1 MIDAWVAPILNRLQG
16 IKTKND
22 EILSGVNEVK
32 GKQDGLQGVVAK
44 ESTSQEI
51 AQNINTIGLVTK
63 DGAEFY
69 QQIHTSTK
77 TFVPDTDKMNA
88 MLFDDKYYYVPS
100 KTTLYVYDLKNH
112 ELVASISQSQ
122 DTLLPMEGL
131 TQNEEYVICSGSYYD
146 GGGSN
151 SYYGS
156 TVVSKK
162 TLSIVFSNRL
172 SYAQTACIF
181 DVLTNPDNN
190 NEIYFTYYHSGSRNS
205 SYYLAK
211 ATMFTTT
218 YTGISIPNYENYGSA
233 LSFFSSSRMYAE
245 GEDLLFLIGGSQI
258 FKLNRNN
265 LSVSHGSIL
274 SCSMNTTLHIDQ
286 KYVLCYGNILRCYDN
301 NFDLTRKI
309 CFNPSLTI
317 VSTAYINGLVI
328 LNASYG
334 ITPTSNTNTC
344 IVLNSDLTHIVKYYT
359 GDKYQYCDGEYVYIS
374 ANGGFELTALTEC
387 NIAV

>member
-1 MIDAWVAPILNRLQG
+1 MDVWVAPILNRLKG
-16 IKTKND
+16 IVSK
-22 EILSGVNEVK
+22 V
-32 GKQDGLQGVVAK
+32 DGLKEEVAKDSTVAK
-44 ESTSQEI
+44 ESTNQEI
-51 AQNINTIGLVTK
+51 KTTAHEILSTIDIMNIVTK
-63 DGAEFY
+63 SEAEFLK
-69 QQIHTSTK
+69 QIHTDSI
-77 TFVPDTDKMNA
+77 TFTPEMGDTSSI
-88 MLFDDKYYYVPS
+88 LFDDKYYYLPS
-100 KTTLYVYDLKNH
+100 VTTLYVYARQNN

-122 DTLLPMEGL
+122 DTLLPMTSL
-131 TQNEEYVICSGSYYD
+131 QQNEEYIICSGSYYD
-146 GGGSN
+146 GSGSN

-172 SYAQTACIF
+172 AYAQVASIF

-190 NEIYFTYYHSGSRNS
+190 NEIYFTYYHTGSRNS
-205 SYYLAK
+205 SYFLAK

-218 YTGISIPNYENYGSA
+218 YTGIPIPNYENYGSA
-233 LSFFSSSRMYAE
+233 LQFFSYSRMYAE

-274 SCSMNTTLHIDQ
+274 SCSMNTTLHIGQ
-286 KYVLCYGNILRCYDN
+286 KYVLCSGNKLRCYDN

-328 LNASYG
+328 LNASHG

-344 IVLNSDLTHIVKYYT
+344 IVLNSDLTHIVKYYS
-359 GDKYQYCDGEYVYIS
+359 GDIYKFCDGAHVYIE
-374 ANGGFELTALTEC
+374 ANGAFELIALTEC
-387 NIAV
+387 NIDV

>member
-1 MIDAWVAPILNRLQG
+1 MDVWVAPILNRLKG
-16 IKTKND
+16 IVSK
-22 EILSGVNEVK
+22 V
-32 GKQDGLQGVVAK
+32 DGLKEEVAKDSTVAK
-44 ESTSQEI
+44 ESTNQEI
-51 AQNINTIGLVTK
+51 KTTAHEILSTIDIMNIVTK
-63 DGAEFY
+63 SEAEFLK
-69 QQIHTSTK
+69 QIHTDSI
-77 TFVPDTDKMNA
+77 TFTPEMGDTSSI
-88 MLFDDKYYYVPS
+88 LFDDKYYYLPS
-100 KTTLYVYDLKNH
+100 VTTLYVYARQNN

-122 DTLLPMEGL
+122 DTLLPMKSL
-131 TQNEEYVICSGSYYD
+131 QQNEEYIICSGSYHD
-146 GGGSN
+146 GSGSN

-172 SYAQTACIF
+172 AYAQVASIF

-190 NEIYFTYYHSGSRNS
+190 NEIYFTYYHTGSGNS
-205 SYYLAK
+205 SYFLAK

-218 YTGISIPNYENYGSA
+218 YTGIPIPNYENYGSA
-233 LSFFSSSRMYAE
+233 LQFFSYSRMYAE

-274 SCSMNTTLHIDQ
+274 SCSMNTTLHIGQ
-286 KYVLCYGNILRCYDN
+286 KYVLCSGNKLRCYDN

-328 LNASYG
+328 LNASHG

-344 IVLNSDLTHIVKYYT
+344 IVLNSDLTHIVKYYS
-359 GDKYQYCDGEYVYIS
+359 GDIYKFCDGAHVYIE
-374 ANGGFELTALTEC
+374 ANGAFELIALTEC
-387 NIAV
+387 NIDV

>member
-1 MIDAWVAPILNRLQG
+1 M
-16 IKTKND
+16 
-22 EILSGVNEVK
+22 
-32 GKQDGLQGVVAK
+32 
-44 ESTSQEI
+44 
-51 AQNINTIGLVTK
+51 NIVTK
-63 DGAEFY
+63 SEAEFLK
-69 QQIHTSTK
+69 QIHTDSI
-77 TFVPDTDKMNA
+77 TFTPEMGDTSSI
-88 MLFDDKYYYVPS
+88 LFDDKYYYLPS
-100 KTTLYVYDLKNH
+100 VTTLYVYARQNN

-122 DTLLPMEGL
+122 DTLLPMTSL
-131 TQNEEYVICSGSYYD
+131 QQNEEYIICSGSYHD
-146 GGGSN
+146 GSGSN

-172 SYAQTACIF
+172 AYAQVASIF

-190 NEIYFTYYHSGSRNS
+190 NEIYFTYYYTGSRNS
-205 SYYLAK
+205 SYFLAK

-218 YTGISIPNYENYGSA
+218 YTGIPIPNYENYGSA
-233 LSFFSSSRMYAE
+233 LQFFSYSRMYAE

-265 LSVSHGSIL
+265 LSVSHGSRL
-274 SCSMNTTLHIDQ
+274 SCSMNTTLHIGQ
-286 KYVLCYGNILRCYDN
+286 KYVLCSGNKLRCYDN

-328 LNASYG
+328 LNASHG

-344 IVLNSDLTHIVKYYT
+344 IVLNSDLTHIVKYYS
-359 GDKYQYCDGEYVYIS
+359 GDIYKFCDGAHVYIE
-374 ANGGFELTALTEC
+374 ANGAFELIALTEC
-387 NIAV
+387 NIDV

>member
-1 MIDAWVAPILNRLQG
+1 MDVWVAPILNRLKG
-16 IKTKND
+16 IERKSDSLK
-22 EILSGVNEVK
+22 EEVAK
-32 GKQDGLQGVVAK
+32 DSTVAK
-44 ESTSQEI
+44 ESTNQEI
-51 AQNINTIGLVTK
+51 KTTAQEILSTIDIMNIVTK
-63 DGAEFY
+63 SEAEFLK
-69 QQIHTSTK
+69 QIHTDSM
-77 TFVPDTDKMNA
+77 TFTPATGDTGSI
-88 MLFDDKYYYVPS
+88 LFDDEYYYLPS
-100 KTTLYVYDLKNH
+100 QTTLYVYARQNN

-122 DTLLPMEGL
+122 DTLLPMTQL
-131 TQNEEYVICSGSYYD
+131 KQNEEYIICSGSYSD
-146 GGGSN
+146 GSGSN
-151 SYYGS
+151 SYHGS

-172 SYAQTACIF
+172 AYAQLASIF

-190 NEIYFTYYHSGSRNS
+190 NEIYFTYYHSGSRNN

-265 LSVSHGSIL
+265 LSVSHGDIL
-274 SCSMNTTLHIDQ
+274 SCGMNTTLHIGQ
-286 KYVLCYGNILRCYDN
+286 KYVLCSGNKLRCYDN

-317 VSTAYINGLVI
+317 VSTAYINGLVV
-328 LNASYG
+328 LNASHG

-344 IVLNSDLTHIVKYYT
+344 IVLNSDLTHIVKYYS
-359 GDKYQYCDGEYVYIS
+359 GDIYKFCDGAHVYIE
-374 ANGGFELTALTEC
+374 ANGAFELIALTEC
-387 NIAV
+387 NIDI

>member
-1 MIDAWVAPILNRLQG
+1 MDVWVAPILNRLKGIERKSDSLKEEVAKDSTVAKENTNQE
-16 IKTKND
+16 IKTTAQ
-22 EILSGVNEVK
+22 EILSTI
-32 GKQDGLQGVVAK
+32 D
-44 ESTSQEI
+44 I
-51 AQNINTIGLVTK
+51 MNIVTK
-63 DGAEFY
+63 SEAEFLK
-69 QQIHTSTK
+69 QIHTDSI
-77 TFVPDTDKMNA
+77 TFTPEMGDTSSI
-88 MLFDDKYYYVPS
+88 LFDDKYYYLPS
-100 KTTLYVYDLKNH
+100 ETTLYVYARQNN

-122 DTLLPMEGL
+122 DTLLPMTSL
-131 TQNEEYVICSGSYYD
+131 KQNEEYIICSGSYHD
-146 GGGSN
+146 GSGSN

-172 SYAQTACIF
+172 AYAQVASIF

-190 NEIYFTYYHSGSRNS
+190 NEIYFTYYHTGSRNS
-205 SYYLAK
+205 SYFLAK

-218 YTGISIPNYENYGSA
+218 YTGIPIPNYESYGSA
-233 LSFFSSSRMYAE
+233 LQFFSYSRMYAE

-265 LSVSHGSIL
+265 LSVSYGSIL
-274 SCSMNTTLHIDQ
+274 SCSMNTTLHIGQ
-286 KYVLCYGNILRCYDN
+286 KYVLCSGNKLRCYDN

-328 LNASYG
+328 LNASHG

-344 IVLNSDLTHIVKYYT
+344 IVLNSDLTHIVKYYS
-359 GDKYQYCDGEYVYIS
+359 GDIYKFCDGAHVYIE
-374 ANGGFELTALTEC
+374 ANGAFELIALTEC
-387 NIAV
+387 NIDV

>member
-1 MIDAWVAPILNRLQG
+1 MEVWVAPILNRLKG
-16 IKTKND
+16 IVSK
-22 EILSGVNEVK
+22 V
-32 GKQDGLQGVVAK
+32 DGLKEEVAKDSTVAK
-44 ESTSQEI
+44 ESTNQEI
-51 AQNINTIGLVTK
+51 KTTAHEILSTIDIMNIVTK
-63 DGAEFY
+63 SEAEFLK
-69 QQIHTSTK
+69 QIHTDSI
-77 TFVPDTDKMNA
+77 TFTPEMGDTSSI
-88 MLFDDKYYYVPS
+88 LFDDKYYYLPS
-100 KTTLYVYDLKNH
+100 VTTLYVYARQNN

-122 DTLLPMEGL
+122 DTLLPMTSL
-131 TQNEEYVICSGSYYD
+131 QQNEEYIICSGSYHD
-146 GGGSN
+146 GSGSN

-172 SYAQTACIF
+172 AYAQVASIF

-190 NEIYFTYYHSGSRNS
+190 NEIYFTYYHTGSRNS
-205 SYYLAK
+205 SYFLAK

-218 YTGISIPNYENYGSA
+218 YTGIPIPNYENYGSA
-233 LSFFSSSRMYAE
+233 LQFFSYSRMYAE

-274 SCSMNTTLHIDQ
+274 SCSMNTTLHIGQ
-286 KYVLCYGNILRCYDN
+286 KYVLCSGNKLRCYDN

-328 LNASYG
+328 LNASHG

-344 IVLNSDLTHIVKYYT
+344 IVLNSDLTHIVKYYS
-359 GDKYQYCDGEYVYIS
+359 GDIYKFCDGAHVYIE
-374 ANGGFELTALTEC
+374 ANGAFELIALTEC
-387 NIAV
+387 NIDV

>member
-1 MIDAWVAPILNRLQG
+1 MDVWVAPILNRLKG
-16 IKTKND
+16 IVSK
-22 EILSGVNEVK
+22 V
-32 GKQDGLQGVVAK
+32 DGLKEEVAKDSTVAK
-44 ESTSQEI
+44 ESTNQEI
-51 AQNINTIGLVTK
+51 KTTAHEILSTIDIMNIVTK
-63 DGAEFY
+63 SEAEFLK
-69 QQIHTSTK
+69 QIHTDSI
-77 TFVPDTDKMNA
+77 TFTPEMGDTSSI
-88 MLFDDKYYYVPS
+88 LFDDKYYYLPS
-100 KTTLYVYDLKNH
+100 VTTLYVYARQNN

-122 DTLLPMEGL
+122 DTLLPMTSL
-131 TQNEEYVICSGSYYD
+131 QQNEEYIICSGSYHD
-146 GGGSN
+146 GSGSN

-172 SYAQTACIF
+172 AYAQVASIF

-190 NEIYFTYYHSGSRNS
+190 NEIYFTYYHTGSRNS
-205 SYYLAK
+205 SYFLAK

-218 YTGISIPNYENYGSA
+218 YTGIPIPNYENYGSA
-233 LSFFSSSRMYAE
+233 LQFFSYSRMYAE

-274 SCSMNTTLHIDQ
+274 SCSMNTTLHIGQ
-286 KYVLCYGNILRCYDN
+286 KYVLCSGNKLRCYDN

-328 LNASYG
+328 LNASHG

-344 IVLNSDLTHIVKYYT
+344 IVLNSDLTHIVKYYS
-359 GDKYQYCDGEYVYIS
+359 GDIYKFCDGAHVYIE
-374 ANGGFELTALTEC
+374 ANGAFELIALTEC
-387 NIAV
+387 NIDV

>member
-1 MIDAWVAPILNRLQG
+1 MIDTWVAPILNRLKG
-16 IKTKND
+16 IERKSDSLK
-22 EILSGVNEVK
+22 EEVAK
-32 GKQDGLQGVVAK
+32 DSTVAK
-44 ESTSQEI
+44 ESTNQEI
-51 AQNINTIGLVTK
+51 KTTAQEILSTIDIMNIVTK
-63 DGAEFY
+63 SEAEFLK
-69 QQIHTSTK
+69 QIHTDSI
-77 TFVPDTDKMNA
+77 TFTPEMGDTSSI
-88 MLFDDKYYYVPS
+88 LFDDKYYYLPS
-100 KTTLYVYDLKNH
+100 ETTLYVYARQNN

-122 DTLLPMEGL
+122 DTLLPMTSL
-131 TQNEEYVICSGSYYD
+131 KQNEEYIICSGSYYD
-146 GGGSN
+146 GSGSN

-172 SYAQTACIF
+172 AYAQVASIF

-190 NEIYFTYYHSGSRNS
+190 NEIYFTYYHTGSRNS
-205 SYYLAK
+205 SYFLAK

-218 YTGISIPNYENYGSA
+218 YTDIPIPNYENYGSA
-233 LSFFSSSRMYAE
+233 LQFFSYSRMYAE

-274 SCSMNTTLHIDQ
+274 SCSMNTTLHIGQ
-286 KYVLCYGNILRCYDN
+286 KYVLCSGNKLRCYDN

-328 LNASYG
+328 LNASHG

-344 IVLNSDLTHIVKYYT
+344 IVLNSDLTHIVKYYS
-359 GDKYQYCDGEYVYIS
+359 GDIYKFCDGAHVYIE
-374 ANGGFELTALTEC
+374 ANGAFELIALTEC
-387 NIAV
+387 NIDV

>member
-1 MIDAWVAPILNRLQG
+1 MDVWAAPILNRLKGIERKSDSLKEEVAKDSTVAKENTNQE
-16 IKTKND
+16 IKTTAQ
-22 EILSGVNEVK
+22 EILSTI
-32 GKQDGLQGVVAK
+32 D
-44 ESTSQEI
+44 I
-51 AQNINTIGLVTK
+51 MNIVTK
-63 DGAEFY
+63 SEAEFLK
-69 QQIHTSTK
+69 QIHTDSI
-77 TFVPDTDKMNA
+77 TFTPEMGDTSSI
-88 MLFDDKYYYVPS
+88 LFDDKYYYLPS
-100 KTTLYVYDLKNH
+100 ETTLYVYARQNN

-122 DTLLPMEGL
+122 DTLLPMTSL
-131 TQNEEYVICSGSYYD
+131 KQNEEYIICSGSYYD
-146 GGGSN
+146 GSGSN

-172 SYAQTACIF
+172 AYAQVASIF

-190 NEIYFTYYHSGSRNS
+190 NEIYFTYYHTGSRNS
-205 SYYLAK
+205 SYFLAK

-218 YTGISIPNYENYGSA
+218 YTDIPIPNYENYGSA
-233 LSFFSSSRMYAE
+233 LQFFSYSRMYAE

-274 SCSMNTTLHIDQ
+274 SCSMNTTLHIGQ
-286 KYVLCYGNILRCYDN
+286 KYVLCSGNKLRCYDN

-328 LNASYG
+328 LNASHG

-344 IVLNSDLTHIVKYYT
+344 IVLNSDLTHIVKYYS
-359 GDKYQYCDGEYVYIS
+359 GDIYKFCDGAHVYIE
-374 ANGGFELTALTEC
+374 ANGAFELIALTEC
-387 NIAV
+387 NIDV

>member
-1 MIDAWVAPILNRLQG
+1 MDVWVAPILNRLKG
-16 IKTKND
+16 IVSK
-22 EILSGVNEVK
+22 V
-32 GKQDGLQGVVAK
+32 DGLKEEVAKDSTVAK
-44 ESTSQEI
+44 ESTNQEI
-51 AQNINTIGLVTK
+51 KTTAHEILSTIDIMNIVTK
-63 DGAEFY
+63 SEAEFLK
-69 QQIHTSTK
+69 QIHTDSI
-77 TFVPDTDKMNA
+77 TFTPEMGDTSSI
-88 MLFDDKYYYVPS
+88 LFDDKYYYLPS
-100 KTTLYVYDLKNH
+100 VTTLYVYARQNN

-122 DTLLPMEGL
+122 DTLLPMTSL
-131 TQNEEYVICSGSYYD
+131 QQNEEYIICSGSYYD
-146 GGGSN
+146 GSGSN

-172 SYAQTACIF
+172 AYAQVASIF

-190 NEIYFTYYHSGSRNS
+190 NEIYFTYYHTGSRDS
-205 SYYLAK
+205 SYFLAK

-218 YTGISIPNYENYGSA
+218 YTGIPIPNYENYGSA
-233 LSFFSSSRMYAE
+233 LQFFSYSRMYAE

-274 SCSMNTTLHIDQ
+274 SCSMNTTLHIGQ
-286 KYVLCYGNILRCYDN
+286 KYVLCSGNKLRCYDN

-328 LNASYG
+328 LNASHG

-344 IVLNSDLTHIVKYYT
+344 IVLNSDLTHIVKYYS
-359 GDKYQYCDGEYVYIS
+359 GDIYKFCDGAHVYIE
-374 ANGGFELTALTEC
+374 ANGAFELIALTEC
-387 NIAV
+387 NIDV

>member
-1 MIDAWVAPILNRLQG
+1 MDVWVAPILNRLKG
-16 IKTKND
+16 IVSK
-22 EILSGVNEVK
+22 V
-32 GKQDGLQGVVAK
+32 DGLKEEVAKDSTVAK
-44 ESTSQEI
+44 ESTNQEI
-51 AQNINTIGLVTK
+51 KTTAHEILSTIDIMNIVTK
-63 DGAEFY
+63 SEAEFLK
-69 QQIHTSTK
+69 QIHTDSI
-77 TFVPDTDKMNA
+77 TFTPEMGDTSSI
-88 MLFDDKYYYVPS
+88 LFDDKYYYLPS
-100 KTTLYVYDLKNH
+100 VTTLYVYARQNN

-122 DTLLPMEGL
+122 DTLLPMTSL
-131 TQNEEYVICSGSYYD
+131 QQNEEYIICSGSYYD
-146 GGGSN
+146 GSGST

-172 SYAQTACIF
+172 AYAQVASIF

-190 NEIYFTYYHSGSRNS
+190 NEIYFTYYHTGSRNS
-205 SYYLAK
+205 SYFLAK

-218 YTGISIPNYENYGSA
+218 YTGIPIPNYENYGSA
-233 LSFFSSSRMYAE
+233 LQFFSYSRMYAE

-274 SCSMNTTLHIDQ
+274 SCSMNTTLHIGQ
-286 KYVLCYGNILRCYDN
+286 KYVLCSGNKLRCYDN

-328 LNASYG
+328 LNASHG

-344 IVLNSDLTHIVKYYT
+344 IVLNSDLTHIVKYYS
-359 GDKYQYCDGEYVYIS
+359 GDIYKFCDGAHVYIE
-374 ANGGFELTALTEC
+374 ANGAFELIALTEC
-387 NIAV
+387 NIDV